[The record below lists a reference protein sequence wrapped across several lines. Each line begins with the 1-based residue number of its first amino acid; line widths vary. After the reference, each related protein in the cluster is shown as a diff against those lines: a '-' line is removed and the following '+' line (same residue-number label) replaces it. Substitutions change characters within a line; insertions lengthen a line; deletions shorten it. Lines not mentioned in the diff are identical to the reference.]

1 MADPIIRTEDLG
13 LTGNGDR
20 LLGSISIEL
29 ERNTILGIIG
39 PTGSGKTSFL
49 RVINRLIEF
58 DHGYRVSGR
67 VYFEERDIYQPEVD
81 LAWLR
86 RQIGMVFALPVP
98 LPMSIYDNLA
108 FGPRLNGIRK
118 RAELD
123 ELVENSLR
131 SAYLWGEVKDRL
143 ELPALK
149 LSGGQ
154 QQRLCLARILALK
167 PRVVLLDDPCS
178 GLDPISTS
186 RIEEAILRLKKH
198 FSFILVTNNT
208 KQVSRVADRT
218 AFFLYGDLVEIGPTA
233 KIFTAPA
240 DRRTN
245 DYLTGR
251 FG

>member
-154 QQRLCLARILALK
+154 QQRLCLARQSWSN
-167 PRVVLLDDPCS
+167 CS
-178 GLDPISTS
+178 
-186 RIEEAILRLKKH
+186 
-198 FSFILVTNNT
+198 
-208 KQVSRVADRT
+208 RT
-218 AFFLYGDLVEIGPTA
+218 QAW
-233 KIFTAPA
+233 K
-240 DRRTN
+240 
-245 DYLTGR
+245 
-251 FG
+251 